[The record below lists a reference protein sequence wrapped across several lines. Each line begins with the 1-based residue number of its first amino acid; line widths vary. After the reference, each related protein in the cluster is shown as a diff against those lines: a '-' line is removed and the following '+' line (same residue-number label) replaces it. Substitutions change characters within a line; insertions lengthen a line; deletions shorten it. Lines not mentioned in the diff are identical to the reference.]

1 MEKTGYYSVTVRKF
15 NVLSRHTD
23 WMRKTQELYNEIV
36 YFYYSLYL
44 DIVEE
49 NNAAEQFAHEGTPQ
63 SAGREKRGDF
73 SSSQE
78 AMRELEKMTII
89 GREKKPVSNPLP
101 WKKVPLYFRRAAINT
116 AIAAARSFLSR
127 KEQKT
132 RTEKF
137 AEPVTFYKGMYKD
150 FTGNEIFLKLW
161 NGSVWQWTRCKLRGN
176 TVPQEGQMMSP
187 SLIMREKRIELH
199 IPWKTAISDMRTAK
213 QKMADS
219 EKVCSVVFTN
229 QNALMVC
236 CIIGHSGEK
245 ESCLFLKGGA
255 EYAFRCRTLLERVE
269 KSQKAAG
276 GGGNPRAN
284 RKYWEKLKN
293 LNDYYSHQ
301 YSRQAV
307 DYCKVH
313 EAKIIVLPQ
322 FENVYQTYIMKQAGN
337 FSPIHL
343 SSAIR
348 EKIKYKAWREGIT
361 VLESVQHNINSV
373 CSVCGGQIKTHDS
386 LYQCENG
393 HQGNRYLNSA
403 WNLGIKCR
411 ESFRTKQ
418 SED

>member
-49 NNAAEQFAHEGTPQ
+49 NNAVEQFAHEGTPQ
-63 SAGREKRGDF
+63 SAGRERRGDF

-176 TVPQEGQMMSP
+176 TVPQEGTDDVP
-187 SLIMREKRIELH
+187 VADHEG
-199 IPWKTAISDMRTAK
+199 KTD
-213 QKMADS
+213 
-219 EKVCSVVFTN
+219 
-229 QNALMVC
+229 
-236 CIIGHSGEK
+236 
-245 ESCLFLKGGA
+245 
-255 EYAFRCRTLLERVE
+255 
-269 KSQKAAG
+269 
-276 GGGNPRAN
+276 
-284 RKYWEKLKN
+284 
-293 LNDYYSHQ
+293 
-301 YSRQAV
+301 
-307 DYCKVH
+307 
-313 EAKIIVLPQ
+313 
-322 FENVYQTYIMKQAGN
+322 
-337 FSPIHL
+337 
-343 SSAIR
+343 
-348 EKIKYKAWREGIT
+348 
-361 VLESVQHNINSV
+361 
-373 CSVCGGQIKTHDS
+373 
-386 LYQCENG
+386 
-393 HQGNRYLNSA
+393 
-403 WNLGIKCR
+403 
-411 ESFRTKQ
+411 
-418 SED
+418 